1 MFYDAGNGWSV
12 SSFSGSWM
20 IRPVLSW
27 EKIVSDISNVNI
39 KLKVYPN
46 PVSSEI
52 FIETSSFDNV
62 ISIYSIQG
70 TLIRNVT
77 TNSNKTKINI
87 DDLSKG
93 VYLLEIFDKKIENF
107 KRLL

>member
-1 MFYDAGNGWSV
+1 
-12 SSFSGSWM
+12 M

-27 EKIVSDISNVNI
+27 EKIVSDIINVNL
-39 KLKVYPN
+39 KLRVYPN

-70 TLIRNVT
+70 TLIRNVIM
-77 TNSNKTKINI
+77 NSNKTKINI
-87 DDLSKG
+87 DDLSTG
-93 VYLLEIFDKKIENF
+93 VYLLEIFDEKNRQFQKIIV
-107 KRLL
+107 K